1 MTTAPD
7 RTPAPA
13 RVPAPDLARGFMLL
27 LIVLAN
33 SAFYLYA
40 APSTGGTHPAPESVA
55 DRIVQALLIV
65 TMDLRV
71 YPMFAV
77 LFGYGLVMILR
88 SQQAKGATERQAR
101 RTIQRRNLWLIL
113 FGAAHALLLWGG
125 DILGAY
131 GLTGL
136 LIVWLF
142 LRRRDVTLL
151 VWAAIGM
158 AAMLV
163 TSAFSVLGGLA
174 VMSGEV
180 PEDDTGQWL
189 FDLIDQSVASE
200 GYVAAAG
207 ARMTLWAI
215 QTVAS
220 QGPLGIAV
228 PVAILVGMWAARHR
242 VLERP
247 GEHRTLLWT
256 VAVVGVVV
264 GWLGG
269 LPQALAQT
277 GVVASL
283 EPAQP
288 ALAAPQMATG
298 VLCGVAYV
306 AVFGLIGEVYSR
318 RGLGPVARAVSAVGK
333 RSMTCYLAQSVL
345 CAPVLAAWGVGLGA
359 HLDSAT
365 MAAYAVAVW
374 LVTVAYAMALERAGR
389 PGPAEQ
395 LMRVLVHGRSR
406 PFATPAASSE
416 IGTGSL

>member
-1 MTTAPD
+1 
-7 RTPAPA
+7 
-13 RVPAPDLARGFMLL
+13 MLL

-40 APSTGGTHPAPESVA
+40 APSTGGSHPAPESLA
-55 DRIVQALLIV
+55 DRIVQGLLIV
-65 TMDLRV
+65 AVDLRV

-88 SQQAKGATERQAR
+88 SQQGKGATEKQAR
-101 RTIQRRNLWLIL
+101 RAIQRRNLWLMV

-125 DILGAY
+125 DILAAY

-142 LRRRDVTLL
+142 WRRRDVTLL
-151 VWAAIGM
+151 VWAGIGM
-158 AAMLV
+158 VLMLII
-163 TSAFSVLGGLA
+163 SAFSVLGGLA

-180 PEDDTGQWL
+180 AEDDTGQWL
-189 FDLIDQSVASE
+189 FELIHQAVATE
-200 GYVAAAG
+200 GIVEAAG
-207 ARMTLWAI
+207 IRMTLWVI

-228 PVAILVGMWAARHR
+228 PVAILVGMWAGRRR

-256 VAVVGVVV
+256 VAVAGVVV

-277 GVVASL
+277 GVVESL
-283 EPAQP
+283 QPALP
-288 ALAAPQMATG
+288 ALAAPHMATG
-298 VLCGVAYV
+298 VLCGAAYV
-306 AVFGLIGEVYSR
+306 AVFGLIGDAYAR
-318 RGLGPVARAVSAVGK
+318 RGLGPVAWAISAVGK

-345 CAPVLAAWGVGLGA
+345 CAPVLAAWGLGVGA
-359 HLDSAT
+359 HLGSAT

-389 PGPAEQ
+389 PGPAEH
-395 LMRVLVHGRSR
+395 LMRMLVYGRSR
-406 PFATPAASSE
+406 RSATPAASSG
-416 IGTGSL
+416 IGSGSL